1 MPHHT
6 ALLARACDIGGQIEQ
21 ALTALDDALQIS
33 ERTGERWLE
42 AEPNRHKGQFL
53 LRQGY
58 TEAAQELYRKAL
70 SIAGEQEAKLWEL
83 RRFLFRDNVAQDFDI
98 DNNLSRA
105 EVRPGA
111 LRWLCQVNPLV
122 LGRGC
127 TRPATRTPRQRATC
141 RARHP
146 PCASHW

>member
-1 MPHHT
+1 
-6 ALLARACDIGGQIEQ
+6 
-21 ALTALDDALQIS
+21 LTALDDALQIS
-33 ERTGERWLE
+33 ERTGERSLE

-70 SIAGEQEAKLWEL
+70 SIAGEQEANLWEL

-105 EVRPGA
+105 EVA
-111 LRWLCQVNPLV
+111 LS
-122 LGRGC
+122 G
-127 TRPATRTPRQRATC
+127 
-141 RARHP
+141 
-146 PCASHW
+146 